1 MQSANISI
9 QGASMSRVNIF
20 LAGRLWQS
28 SQHMLLVVLAT
39 LALTACEKP
48 VNPNDLPVSY
58 WPTAK
63 PHEVSGSSDC
73 SVASAKAILK
83 SGLPYPNY
91 GTVDELAKDGVTVN
105 KRIKTAD
112 VWIGETRFVF
122 PAELVKSGGF
132 PANNPSNM
140 TGLSGTLPHFYP
152 KGEMAPEIDGMG
164 AMVDVSF
171 YCNLD
176 ANALATWGTIQST
189 EDRIQVVKK
198 RYEERARSVDL
209 PGTVTVGVRED
220 LGMTEVL
227 LKQGDWPRGFWE
239 ATYFPLHTELRGL
252 DGGVSPI
259 GCRTRH
265 ESPMNPDHMGAAGIR
280 CGAGM
285 RVTPQAYVGIDIYVS
300 HIKDMPSVFEQVKQV
315 VIDAKKAG
323 Q

>member
-1 MQSANISI
+1 
-9 QGASMSRVNIF
+9 
-20 LAGRLWQS
+20 
-28 SQHMLLVVLAT
+28 
-39 LALTACEKP
+39 
-48 VNPNDLPVSY
+48 
-58 WPTAK
+58 
-63 PHEVSGSSDC
+63 
-73 SVASAKAILK
+73 
-83 SGLPYPNY
+83 
-91 GTVDELAKDGVTVN
+91 
-105 KRIKTAD
+105 
-112 VWIGETRFVF
+112 
-122 PAELVKSGGF
+122 
-132 PANNPSNM
+132 
-140 TGLSGTLPHFYP
+140 
-152 KGEMAPEIDGMG
+152 
-164 AMVDVSF
+164 
-171 YCNLD
+171 
-176 ANALATWGTIQST
+176 
-189 EDRIQVVKK
+189 VKK